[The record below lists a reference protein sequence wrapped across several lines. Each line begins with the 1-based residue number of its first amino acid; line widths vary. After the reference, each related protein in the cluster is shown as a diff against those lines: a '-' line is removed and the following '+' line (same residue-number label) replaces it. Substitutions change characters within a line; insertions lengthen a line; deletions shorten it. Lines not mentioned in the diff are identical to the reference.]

1 MIQSSFEDYTNSST
15 TLNVDVIADSDV
27 TLNATQFVDQAQSNV
42 STSAVLFIISIYV
55 WEAQITMQRKIQYN
69 KE

>member
-55 WEAQITMQRKIQYN
+55 
-69 KE
+69 